1 MSKAAEGGGV
11 NDLTNI
17 FYSLFRSSHSK
28 LISAKT
34 GKALLAS
41 PMSLLSELPIN
52 FS

>member
-1 MSKAAEGGGV
+1 MSKEADGGGV

-17 FYSLFRSSHSK
+17 FYSPFRSSHSK
-28 LISAKT
+28 LISAKP

-41 PMSLLSELPIN
+41 PMNRLRELPIN